1 MKLNQRIKLIR
12 TTEGFTQVEFAK
24 LIGVSGDR
32 SLREIESGK
41 RKKIGSDKIEKICIR
56 FPEYALWLT
65 TGQVQ
70 PPYQIS
76 PDLAKSDKNA
86 NNAPTELQMV
96 AEQDVEH
103 QK

>member
-41 RKKIGSDKIEKICIR
+41 RKKNRLGQNRENMHTISRIR
-56 FPEYALWLT
+56 PLAHHRAGT
-65 TGQVQ
+65 TTV
-70 PPYQIS
+70 S
-76 PDLAKSDKNA
+76 N
-86 NNAPTELQMV
+86 
-96 AEQDVEH
+96 
-103 QK
+103 